1 MVLGIYFCLFLK
13 KKNRSLNAF
22 VLQIQEAHRR
32 FDADRESR
40 ARLREEQHEA
50 NERRKREIYLNG
62 GYSDCVS
69 PGCAAQGTAE
79 TNFLCKPCHAE
90 QLKRGREQQQQQQQ
104 SRSRFYVE
112 SPTSSSSSP
121 NNSSSDEV
129 FVEQQRTRSGMS
141 NGSSGD
147 EQQQR
152 QQLVVKLP
160 EAVAALDAVDG
171 NTSGGDTRP
180 CRSSGCDFYGTREL
194 EFFCSK
200 CYLQIR
206 KPTRS

>member
-1 MVLGIYFCLFLK
+1 MVLGIDFCLFLK

-104 SRSRFYVE
+104 QHGRSKFYVE
-112 SPTSSSSSP
+112 SSSASSP

-129 FVEQQRTRSGMS
+129 FERARSGMS
-141 NGSSGD
+141 SSSSIE
-147 EQQQR
+147 EQQQ

-160 EAVAALDAVDG
+160 DSIDAVD
-171 NTSGGDTRP
+171 SDVSSKVLSDTRQ

-200 CYLQIR
+200 CFLQIR
-206 KPTRS
+206 GQPSRS